1 MMNISEGSSKIYEVN
16 VNPGVEFPVT
26 RAYASPFEDIFADV
40 TSLDNF
46 LLNNMQL
53 ILTKFRQ

>member
-1 MMNISEGSSKIYEVN
+1 MMKISEGGSKIYEVN
-16 VNPGVEFPVT
+16 VNLGVEFPVT

-46 LLNNMQL
+46 LLNNVQL
-53 ILTKFRQ
+53 ILPKFRQ

>member
-1 MMNISEGSSKIYEVN
+1 MMKISEGGSKIYEVN
-16 VNPGVEFPVT
+16 VILGVEFPVT

-40 TSLDNF
+40 ASLDNF

-53 ILTKFRQ
+53 ILPKFRQ